1 MNRKTLV
8 FAGVALVVLA
18 GVAMYVALRRTAAPP
33 AAPAAP
39 APAGSPAALP
49 SIAEQLDGIVA
60 NFRKIIVITQN
71 EDALDEALRG
81 RVLTVGRML
90 FEQNVVRL
98 EVLSGTL
105 TGELSG
111 TNFPLSEDFL
121 TRVETSAEYHDADKL
136 AFRSVLDDLAAEIPQ
151 HPGAAA
157 LGKRVTDDIAAL
169 KQIQAMYEKE
179 IQLAFRQFEPRGMAV
194 RREAWERYL
203 AFLNTKYQRD
213 QVLKEYES
221 ALPPPESR
229 GTGKKKKNVN
239 EIDGAELPPKTLLL
253 TFDDGPHPRYT
264 DQILGILKKY
274 KLSAVFFE
282 VGRNLGSFSKDG
294 SVQLTKASGASYRAF
309 QSGSTLANHSY
320 SHALLTKLDQAGFEQ
335 EIQSTDKLLQYV
347 DKTAPVLFRPPYG
360 AANDR
365 ILDYVVAQKMKAMLW
380 NIDSLDWADPIPKS
394 ITQRLLTRV
403 AAVGRGIVLFH
414 DIHPRAAEVLPSF
427 IETVEAEGFHF
438 AEWKGA
444 NFAPETAAAI
454 AAQTPAAPAPGSF
467 ESPYRESWAAVIGI
481 DDYQTWPKLRYA
493 VNDAQA
499 VRDVLIQKYRFKPE
513 NVFTLFDKEATRE
526 NILSLLGDKLAS
538 ASMVKHDDRVFVF
551 FAGHGATRK
560 LASGRDLGYIIPVD
574 GGLDDYQGQAISM
587 SNFQDISE
595 AIPAK
600 HLLFVMDSCYSGL
613 ALTRGGGGLPGSQN
627 YLQEIARREARQMF
641 TAGGADEEVADNG
654 PNGHSIF
661 TWTLLQALDGRADLN
676 GDGVIT
682 GTELAAYVI
691 PAVSSLSHQTPV
703 FGNLVG
709 SEGGDFIFDLKHESE
724 FLSSASPQLGE
735 DAIKINAELEG
746 MRAQILEATKQ
757 NEELKKQLAAAQA
770 LLQKQKKQAGQAGQ
784 PVHAADSAPGL
795 NDLGI
800 RLYKEKKYAE
810 AAEKFIAAAKLD
822 PKSPQFANNAGY
834 ALFRQGNMQD
844 SVQWLQQSVALDPN
858 RAIAYINLGD
868 AYEGLHKIPEAKQ
881 AFQKYL
887 ELSPNGKS
895 ANYARERLKALEQ

>member
-1 MNRKTLV
+1 MRGKLLI
-8 FAGVALVVLA
+8 FASAALVVLA
-18 GVAMYVALRRTAAPP
+18 GVAVYLASRRNSEPP
-33 AAPAAP
+33 AAAVAQAPARTPAA
-39 APAGSPAALP
+39 ASP

-60 NFRKIIVITQN
+60 NFRKIIVLTQN

-81 RVLTVGRML
+81 RVLTVGRLL
-90 FEQNVVRL
+90 FQQNVVRL
-98 EVLSGTL
+98 EVLSGAL

-111 TNFPLSEDFL
+111 ASFPLTEDFL
-121 TRVETSAEYHDADKL
+121 TRVETGPDLHDADKL
-136 AFRSVLDDLAAEIPQ
+136 AFRGVFDDLAAEIPQ

-157 LGKRVTDDIAAL
+157 LGKRVADDIAAL

-179 IQLAFRQFEPRGMAV
+179 IQLAFREFEPRGMTV

-203 AFLNTKYQRD
+203 AFLNSKYQRE
-213 QVLKEYES
+213 QILKEYES

-229 GTGKKKKNVN
+229 GTVKKKKSAN
-239 EIDGAELPPKTLLL
+239 EIQGPELPPKTLLL

-264 DQILGILKKY
+264 DQILAILKKY
-274 KLSAVFFE
+274 KINAVFFE
-282 VGRNLGSFSKDG
+282 VGRIGSFGKDG
-294 SVQLTKASGASYRAF
+294 SIQLTKASAASYHAVED
-309 QSGSTLANHSY
+309 GSTLANHSY
-320 SHALLTKLDQAGFEQ
+320 SHALLTKLDQPAFVQ
-335 EIQSTDKLLQYV
+335 EIESTDKLLLHI
-347 DKTAPVLFRPPYG
+347 DKTDAVLFRPPYG
-360 AANDR
+360 ATNNS
-365 ILDYVVAQKMKAMLW
+365 ILDYVAAQKMKVMLW

-394 ITQRLLTRV
+394 IIQRLLTRI

-414 DIHPRAAEVLPSF
+414 DIHPRAAEVLPTF
-427 IETVEAEGFHF
+427 IETVEAEGYRFT
-438 AEWKGA
+438 EWKGSD
-444 NFAPETAAAI
+444 FAPETAAAMATQ
-454 AAQTPAAPAPGSF
+454 AAAAVPAPGSF

-481 DDYQTWPKLRYA
+481 DDYQSWPKLRYA
-493 VNDAQA
+493 VKDAQA
-499 VRDVLIQKYRFKPE
+499 VRDMLIQKYHFKPE
-513 NVFTLFDKEATRE
+513 NVFTLLDKEATRE
-526 NILSLLGDKLAS
+526 NILSLLGDKLAN

-574 GGLDDYQGQAISM
+574 GGISDYQGQAISM

-613 ALTRGGGGLPGSQN
+613 ALTRGGSGMPGSQN

-661 TWTLLQALDGRADLN
+661 TWTLLQGLDGRADLN
-676 GDGVIT
+676 GDGIIT

-709 SEGGDFIFDLKHESE
+709 SEGGDFIFELKHESE
-724 FLSSASPQLGE
+724 FLTSASPQLGE
-735 DAIKINAELEG
+735 DAIKLNAELEG

-770 LLQKQKKQAGQAGQ
+770 LLQRQKKQAGQPA
-784 PVHAADSAPGL
+784 HAADSALGL
-795 NDLGI
+795 NDEGM
-800 RLYKEKKYAE
+800 RLYKEKRYAE
-810 AAEKFIAAAKLD
+810 AYEKFIAAAKLD
-822 PKSPQFANNAGY
+822 PKNALLANNAGF
-834 ALFRQGNMQD
+834 ALYRQGKYED
-844 SVQWLQQSVALDPN
+844 SARWIEQAIAIDPN

-868 AYEGLHKIPEAKQ
+868 AYVALNRTEDAKR

-887 ELSPNGKS
+887 DLSPTGKS
-895 ANYARERLKALEQ
+895 APYAREKLKSLEH